1 MKDRLKEL
9 IIALVQQ
16 KKNLLLTLIKQR
28 QNFA

>member
-1 MKDRLKEL
+1 MKDRQKEL